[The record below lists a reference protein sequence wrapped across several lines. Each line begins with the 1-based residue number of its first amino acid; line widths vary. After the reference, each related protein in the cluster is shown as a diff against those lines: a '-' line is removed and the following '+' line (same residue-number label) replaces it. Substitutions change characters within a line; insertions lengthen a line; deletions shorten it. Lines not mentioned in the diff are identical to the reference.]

1 VDLILD
7 RGNAAGMSGDG
18 FVAMSGAVAEGRVS
32 AVKRVLSVLSEMPAV
47 EPPVDLAVKTLQRV
61 ARMGGSPATR
71 PTSAQPFIDPTQP
84 MA

>member
-1 VDLILD
+1 
-7 RGNAAGMSGDG
+7 MSGEADAFIG
-18 FVAMSGAVAEGRVS
+18 MSGAVAEGRVS

-61 ARMGGSPATR
+61 ARMGGSPATMTPR
-71 PTSAQPFIDPTQP
+71 TPAPQPFIDPTQP